1 MSRKVKREV
10 NAAYEMGRLEARVSV
25 KDETLTA
32 SDFIKYFINCERA
45 GIVANNSVMKY
56 LQDNNYLE
64 SGRLVKVYSSY
75 KSRYWKAD
83 KQF

>member
-1 MSRKVKREV
+1 MIRKVKREV

-25 KDETLTA
+25 KDESITA

-45 GIVANNSVMKY
+45 TMVADNSVMKY

-64 SGRLVKVYSSY
+64 SGRLVKVYLTY